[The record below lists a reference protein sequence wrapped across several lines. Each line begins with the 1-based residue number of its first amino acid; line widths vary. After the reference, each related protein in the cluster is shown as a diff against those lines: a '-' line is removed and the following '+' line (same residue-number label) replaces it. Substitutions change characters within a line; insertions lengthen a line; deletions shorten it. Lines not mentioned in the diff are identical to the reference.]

1 MAVRKAGAHLDHMT
15 RWRVLLGIVALSI
28 QPTVPLSAQ
37 CPDGSPPPCRTTAA
51 RPATS
56 SVAVLYFDN
65 TSRDSGDAYLAD
77 GLTEEIITRLGQID
91 RLRVASRFAVRRY
104 RASSSDPAELGRS
117 LGVTHLVSGGVRR
130 VNRRLLVTVELLRA
144 TTGLQLWNQQ
154 FDRSDS
160 NLLAIE
166 QDIAQAVATAIA
178 GRLLPAERA
187 AVAAQPTRNAVAY
200 DHYLRAN
207 FLIAQRRQ
215 PAAVRAL
222 DEYTRAIE
230 ADPQFTQAWA
240 RLALAYLL
248 FPGWDWI
255 HPELP
260 TDSLIARGINSADRA
275 LRIDSSSSDAWVA
288 RGLALP
294 LSGHSPAEGVLA
306 LQRAVALDPRNAE
319 AWHQLGFS
327 LLTAGRV
334 DDAGSGYEH
343 ALALEPLRA
352 ISLEELSQ
360 VRLIQER
367 FTEARRL
374 VDSAIA
380 VEPTAYYYIRGVQM
394 HLHAGDT
401 AVARRD
407 ALAAD
412 SAAGHDEPLWGLTA
426 RAMLAAI
433 DHDSAAALRAVDL
446 LRQDSHGTSLVW
458 AAIPLTLLGARDSA
472 LDLLEQA
479 RARYPYFWWLLRVM
493 PEFGSLRENPRFQ
506 RLLEESRP

>member
-1 MAVRKAGAHLDHMT
+1 
-15 RWRVLLGIVALSI
+15 
-28 QPTVPLSAQ
+28 
-37 CPDGSPPPCRTTAA
+37 
-51 RPATS
+51 
-56 SVAVLYFDN
+56 VLYFDN

-104 RASSSDPAELGRS
+104 RASSADPAVLGRS
-117 LGVTHLVSGGVRR
+117 LGVTHLVSGGIRR

-144 TTGLQLWNQQ
+144 TAGLQLWNQQ

-166 QDIAQAVATAIA
+166 QDIAQAVATGIA

-187 AVAAQPTRNAVAY
+187 AVAARPTRNAAAY

-222 DEYTRAIE
+222 DQYTRATA
-230 ADPQFTQAWA
+230 ADPLFTRAWA

-248 FPGWDWI
+248 FPGWDWV

-260 TDSLIARGINSADRA
+260 TDSLIARGVTAADRA
-275 LRIDSSSSDAWVA
+275 LRLDSLSSDAWVA
-288 RGLALP
+288 RGMALP
-294 LSGHSPAEGVLA
+294 LSGYPPAAAVLA
-306 LQRAVALDPRNAE
+306 LQRAVALEPRNAE
-319 AWHQLGFS
+319 AWHQLGFA
-327 LLTAGRV
+327 LLAAGRS
-334 DDAGSGYEH
+334 DEAGFAYEH

-360 VRLIQER
+360 VRLVQE
-367 FTEARRL
+367 
-374 VDSAIA
+374 
-380 VEPTAYYYIRGVQM
+380 
-394 HLHAGDT
+394 
-401 AVARRD
+401 RRD

-433 DHDSAAALRAVDL
+433 DHDTAAALRAVDL

-493 PEFGSLRENPRFQ
+493 PEFGSLRDHPRFQ

>member
-1 MAVRKAGAHLDHMT
+1 MDGRVARRIAGTA
-15 RWRVLLGIVALSI
+15 ILSVT
-28 QPTVPLSAQ
+28 PFLPLSAQ
-37 CPDGSPPPCRTTAA
+37 CPDGSPPPCRTAA
-51 RPATS
+51 VRPTTN

-77 GLTEEIITRLGQID
+77 GLTEEIITRLGQVD

-117 LGVTHLVSGGVRR
+117 LGVTHLVSGGIRR

-230 ADPQFTQAWA
+230 ADPLFTQAWA

-248 FPGWDWI
+248 FPGWDWV
-255 HPELP
+255 HPTLS
-260 TDSLIARGINSADRA
+260 TDSLIARGVDAADRA
-275 LRIDSSSSDAWVA
+275 LRLDSLSSDGWVA
-288 RGLALP
+288 RGIALP
-294 LSGHSPAEGVLA
+294 LGGQTPAAGVLA
-306 LQRAVALDPRNAE
+306 LQRAVTLDLRNAE

-327 LLTAGRV
+327 LLAAHRT
-334 DDAGSGYEH
+334 DEAGSAYER

-380 VEPTAYYYIRGVQM
+380 VEPTAYYYVRGAQL
-394 HLHAGDT
+394 HLYAGDT
-401 AVARRD
+401 AGARRN
-407 ALAAD
+407 AIAAD

-446 LRQDSHGTSLVW
+446 LRQDSHETSLVW

-493 PEFGSLRENPRFQ
+493 PEFGSLRDHPRFQ

>member
-1 MAVRKAGAHLDHMT
+1 MSRGLAA
-15 RWRVLLGIVALSI
+15 LLVPFGVVASWKGL
-28 QPTVPLSAQ
+28 VAQ
-37 CPDGSPPPCRTTAA
+37 CPDGSPPPCRARAA
-51 RPATS
+51 LAPN

-91 RLRVASRFAVRRY
+91 RLRVASRLAVRRY
-104 RASSSDPAELGRS
+104 RDSSTADPAVLGRS
-117 LGVTHLVSGGVRR
+117 LGVTHLVSGGIRR
-130 VNRRLLVTVELLRA
+130 VNRQLLVTVELLRA
-144 TTGLQLWNQQ
+144 TSGLQLWNQQ
-154 FDRSDS
+154 FDRGDS

-166 QDIAQAVATAIA
+166 QDISQAVATAIA
-178 GRLLPAERA
+178 GKLLPAERA
-187 AVAAQPTRNAVAY
+187 AVAARPTRNAVAY

-222 DEYTRAIE
+222 DEYTRATE
-230 ADPQFTQAWA
+230 ADPTFTHAWA

-248 FPGWDWI
+248 FPGWDWV

-260 TDSLIARGINSADRA
+260 TDSLIARGVTAADRA
-275 LRIDSSSSDAWVA
+275 LRLDSLSSDAWMA

-294 LSGHSPAEGVLA
+294 LNGHSPAASVLA

-327 LLTAGRV
+327 LLAAHR
-334 DDAGSGYEH
+334 DEEAGSAYEH

-360 VRLIQER
+360 VRLIQVR

-380 VEPTAYYYIRGVQM
+380 VEPTAYYYVRGVQL
-394 HLHAGDT
+394 HLLAGDT
-401 AVARRD
+401 AGARRN
-407 ALAAD
+407 AVAAD

-433 DHDSAAALRAVDL
+433 DHDTAAALRAVDL
-446 LRQDSHGTSLVW
+446 LRQDGHATSLVW
-458 AAIPLTLLGARDSA
+458 AAIPLTQLGARDAA

-479 RARYPYFWWLLRVM
+479 PARYTYFWWLLRIM
-493 PEFGSLRENPRFQ
+493 PEFGLLRDHPRFQ
-506 RLLEESRP
+506 RLLEASRP